1 MIVEL
6 ESKPMSAF
14 EGHAKLVQAAKKLML
29 EWYEVRDIW
38 RDENCSQFE
47 KKYIAPLEAG
57 IRAATMAMERMGA
70 TLEKARHD
78 CGSSGEFGV

>member
-1 MIVEL
+1 
-6 ESKPMSAF
+6 MSAF

-29 EWYEVRDIW
+29 EWYDVREIW
-38 RDENCSQFE
+38 RDENCVQFE

-57 IRAATMAMERMGA
+57 IRMATVAMERMGSS
-70 TLEKARHD
+70 LERARHD

>member
-1 MIVEL
+1 
-6 ESKPMSAF
+6 MSAF

-29 EWYEVRDIW
+29 EWHDVKEIW
-38 RDENCSQFE
+38 RDENCLAFE

-57 IRAATMAMERMGA
+57 IRAATVAMERIGS
-70 TLEKARHD
+70 TLEKARND